1 MAVFIYPFRIPSVVS
16 VTVSDFI
23 ILTEVLRKS
32 EEIKPTQHAKRMVFE
47 KHGILGTSADRKL
60 TAVYYKLMKRLGIID
75 RIIRE
80 LVGVHQ
86 NILDPWLRAALR
98 VTVEFLVFERK
109 FVKRL
114 DLEKTKKAM
123 SDFLSKST
131 HPYVGMFYF
140 EIFDKIREY
149 ELKPRDEIEELE
161 LKYLLPAWYIR
172 RMKELLGNEAEDLF
186 KALNEEPPISV
197 RVNTLKASV
206 EEVMEELRRLGKK
219 VTRSEVV
226 PTVLKFEGPFDFDRS
241 KLYGRGKFVIQEEAA
256 ALASIL
262 LDPKPGETVVDL
274 CAAPGGKT
282 IHMAELMGNK
292 GIIHAF
298 DVDELR
304 ISRMEELIRRCGVRI
319 VRIYRRDARTA
330 PRVLG
335 TEMADRVM
343 VDAPCTSDGTLMKNP
358 ELRWRIREEKI
369 PDIAELQ
376 FQLLKTAIK
385 LAKRGGR
392 ILYCTCSMF
401 KEENEEVVKRALEDG
416 EVKLVPLKGYYSEG
430 FLKGTIRAFP
440 HRHKTIGFFYALL
453 EKVS

>member
-1 MAVFIYPFRIPSVVS
+1 MYKVR
-16 VTVSDFI
+16 TSDFV

-32 EEIKPTQHAKRMVFE
+32 EEIKPTQHAKRIVFE
-47 KHGILGTSADRKL
+47 KHRILGTNADRKL
-60 TAVYYKLMKRLGIID
+60 TAVYYKIMKRLGIID

-98 VTVEFLVFERK
+98 VTIEFLVFE
-109 FVKRL
+109 KRFIKKL
-114 DLEKTKKAM
+114 DLEKTKKAVA
-123 SDFLSKST
+123 DFLSGTT
-131 HPYVGMFYF
+131 HPYVGMFYY

-149 ELKPRDEIEELE
+149 ELKPKNELEELE

-172 RMKELLGNEAEDLF
+172 KMKELLGDEAEELL
-186 KALNEEPPISV
+186 KAFNREPMISI
-197 RVNTLKASV
+197 RVNRLKASV
-206 EEVMEELRRLGKK
+206 EEVLEELRRMGKDVIVSK
-219 VTRSEVV
+219 IV

-241 KLYGRGKFVIQEEAA
+241 KAYRRGKFVIQEEAA

-304 ISRMEELIRRCGVRI
+304 IRRMEELIGRCGVRI
-319 VRIYRRDARTA
+319 VRIYRKDARTA
-330 PRVLG
+330 PRILG
-335 TEMADRVM
+335 KEIADRVM

-376 FQLLKTAIK
+376 YQLLKTAIE
-385 LAKRGGR
+385 LAKPGGR

-401 KEENEEVVKRALEDG
+401 KEENEEVVKRILDKREDV
-416 EVKLVPLKGYYSEG
+416 ELIPLRGYYSEG

-440 HRHKTIGFFYALL
+440 HRHGTIGFFYALL
-453 EKVS
+453 RKL